1 MNRSLLTTIVA
12 ALVIV
17 AGYLTPVYRDQVLSV
32 GFFALSGA
40 VTNWLAIHML
50 FERVPLLYGSGVIP
64 NRFGEF
70 KVAIR
75 SLIMTEFFAAANLD
89 LFLESRKY
97 ALLSN
102 LDVDAV
108 VSDVDYAELFDPLV
122 AEIMASP
129 LGRMLVALG
138 GENALDPLVRSL
150 CSVVT
155 SVVSQVARSRS
166 FRQALEDNM
175 LSPQMRAE
183 IREEIE
189 HIVDRRLDEL
199 TPRMVK
205 EIVQDMIAEHLGWLV
220 VWGGVFG
227 GLIGLVMSF
236 LN

>member
-1 MNRSLLTTIVA
+1 MNRSVLTTIVA

-17 AGYLTPVYRDQVLSV
+17 AGYLTPVYRDQVQSV

-64 NRFGEF
+64 NRFAEF

-75 SLIMTEFFAAANLD
+75 ALIMTEFFAADNLD
-89 LFLESRKY
+89 RFLESRKD
-97 ALLSN
+97 ALLSD
-102 LDVDAV
+102 LDVDGV
-108 VSDVDYAELFDPLV
+108 VRDVDYAELFDPLV

-129 LGRMLVALG
+129 VGRMLVALG

-150 CSVVT
+150 SSIAT
-155 SVVSQVARSRS
+155 SVVSQVARSPS
-166 FRQALEDNM
+166 FREALEDHL
-175 LSPQMRAE
+175 LSAQMRAE

-199 TPRMVK
+199 TPQMVK
-205 EIVQDMIAEHLGWLV
+205 RIVQDIIEEHLGWLV
-220 VWGGVFG
+220 VWGGVLG
-227 GLIGLVMSF
+227 GAIGLVMSF
-236 LN
+236 V